1 MPAQR
6 QNPGL
11 PAQVRRQDLAVLAD
25 GAHDLNNQGLQIGF
39 IGGGNM
45 AQAIVAGLLRS
56 GHAAQRICVAEPQAA
71 ARDRL
76 AALAAGIRLTNEN
89 AAAAADADVLVLAV
103 KPQVMPVVLKEL
115 ARCPR
120 PGAQLVVSIAA
131 GVRLDTLARSLGT
144 AALVRVMPNQPAL
157 IGEGMS
163 VLVAA
168 TAVNAE
174 QKARAEYVARATG
187 RALWI
192 AEEALMDAVTAVSGS
207 GPAYFYLLMEIIEDS
222 AVELGLPRDTASV
235 LVRQTALGAARTA
248 NLPDSSLVA
257 LRQAVTSPGGTTAAA
272 VAVMETAGL
281 RDVVRRALF
290 AARDRGAQ
298 LGRESG

>member
-6 QNPGL
+6 RDPKL
-11 PAQVRRQDLAVLAD
+11 PARVLHQDFPVLAD
-25 GAHDLNNQGLQIGF
+25 GAHDLSNQGLQIGF

-71 ARDRL
+71 VRDRL
-76 AALAAGIRLTNEN
+76 AALAAGIRLTEKN
-89 AAAAADADVLVLAV
+89 ADAAADAEVLVLAV
-103 KPQVMPVVLKEL
+103 KPQVMPVVLQEL
-115 ARCPR
+115 AQCPR
-120 PGAQLVVSIAA
+120 PGAQVVVSVAA
-131 GVRLDTLARSLGT
+131 GVRLATLARGLGT

-163 VLVAA
+163 VLVA
-168 TAVNAE
+168 TAAVTTA
-174 QKARAEYVARATG
+174 QKTQAEYVARATG

-222 AVELGLPRDTASV
+222 AVELGLPRDTAAV
-235 LVRQTALGAARTA
+235 LVRQTAVGAARTA
-248 NLPDSSLVA
+248 SLPDSSLVA
-257 LRQAVTSPGGTTAAA
+257 LRQGVTSPGGTTAAA
-272 VAVMETAGL
+272 VAVMEAAGL
-281 RDVVRRALF
+281 RDMVRRALF
-290 AARDRGAQ
+290 AARDRAAE